1 MYIPFIY
8 TFYKYIYK
16 YIWTNQYDQCLSMV
30 VLYIYRFF
38 FACLSQ
44 GGMLSYGH
52 LIESVNCMSWH
63 ASWAGDWMSIT
74 GWWQYWF
81 RCSLY
86 CHSALVVLT
95 LPAAQLMSLTKFF
108 FSCPFLIHSA
118 LVFTPLKGNK
128 GCFVI
133 SYANTSGRC
142 CKEMLLLLLECFSS
156 PGCMIFVFAHVGTR
170 V

>member
-38 FACLSQ
+38 CSSCPSC

-52 LIESVNCMSWH
+52 LIETACCIELSWGLNVNHWLVAVI
-63 ASWAGDWMSIT
+63 ASLFTVLSL
-74 GWWQYWF
+74 
-81 RCSLY
+81 CSG
-86 CHSALVVLT
+86 SAHTASCTTSSRLW
-95 LPAAQLMSLTKFF
+95 PSFCSFF
-108 FSCPFLIHSA
+108 FNPLCTSIYS
-118 LVFTPLKGNK
+118 LKGDK
-128 GCFVI
+128 VFFFVI
-133 SYANTSGRC
+133 DDLKTSGRC
-142 CKEMLLLLLECFSS
+142 CKEIMFLL
-156 PGCMIFVFAHVGTR
+156 FVFFTGMYDFCFTHVGTQ